1 MAISG
6 SSWTYWTNTCLMLIK
21 KLCFQYYK
29 KMKITPELAEV
40 CGIHAGDGYLRGG
53 IKNRWELDISGHV
66 EEKEYYD
73 LHIKNL
79 FEKVF
84 RINIHC
90 RFFPGRNTYGF
101 VIRDKDIIKF
111 MHDLGFPYGAKSTIV
126 KVPDKIMNSND
137 SVLLS
142 RFLRGLFD
150 TDGSVHFRRSYGKK
164 YTEFKK
170 KIIIILEFSFQ
181 QFLKNCMIM

>member
-1 MAISG
+1 
-6 SSWTYWTNTCLMLIK
+6 
-21 KLCFQYYK
+21 
-29 KMKITPELAEV
+29 MKITPELAEV